1 MGPVMTEMPP
11 PNSPNPTR
19 VSVIVPTYQEADSLG
34 PLLDRLSGVREEGLE
49 LEVLIVD
56 DDSRDG
62 TEEVVRDLS
71 LPWVRLI
78 TRRGERGLSSAVL
91 AGLRAASGDVLIV
104 MDADLSHPPESI
116 PDMLAALRSGA
127 DFVVGSRY
135 VAGGGTEDGWGVL
148 RWVNSKVATIMARP
162 FTSVKDCMSGFIGFR
177 RDTWLNAQDLD
188 PVGYKI
194 GLELIV
200 KCRCAN
206 VVEVPIHFS
215 TRQHGQSKLTLKV
228 QLEYLDHVLRLLRWK
243 YPGWSSFVPF
253 ALVGISGIGV
263 YAALLAIF
271 DVILQDILSD
281 DIQII
286 LAILLTIGWNFTFDR
301 WLAFWYARGDTLW
314 RQFVGFLGVC
324 SVPVV
329 INFLV
334 TIWLVGDHMVAPAAG
349 AIGALV
355 GSIAGVLF
363 NWFVAR
369 AIVFRRNA
377 SG

>member
-11 PNSPNPTR
+11 PNSPNPPR

-271 DVILQDILSD
+271 DVILQDILSG

-355 GSIAGVLF
+355 GSVAGVLF

>member
-116 PDMLAALRSGA
+116 PDMLAALRIGA

>member
-1 MGPVMTEMPP
+1 MTEMPP
-11 PNSPNPTR
+11 PNSPNPSR

-34 PLLDRLSGVREEGLE
+34 ALLDRLSRVREGGLE
-49 LEVLIVD
+49 LEALIVD

-116 PDMLAALRSGA
+116 PDMLAALQSGA

-200 KCRCAN
+200 KCRCTN

-215 TRQHGQSKLTLKV
+215 TRQYGQSKLTLKV

-271 DVILQDILSD
+271 GVILQDILSD

-377 SG
+377 SD

>member
-71 LPWVRLI
+71 LSWVRLI

>member
-1 MGPVMTEMPP
+1 MTEMPP
-11 PNSPNPTR
+11 PNSPNPPR

-34 PLLDRLSGVREEGLE
+34 PLLDRLSGVREGGLE

-116 PDMLAALRSGA
+116 PDMLAALRRGA

-206 VVEVPIHFS
+206 VVEVPIQFS
-215 TRQHGQSKLTLKV
+215 TRQHGKSKLTLKV

-253 ALVGISGIGV
+253 ALVGVSGIGV

-271 DVILQDILSD
+271 GVILQGILSD

-301 WLAFWYARGDTLW
+301 WLAFWYARDDTLW

-324 SVPVV
+324 SVPVA

-355 GSIAGVLF
+355 GSVVGVLF